1 MDDIQF
7 KKNYSTVIHPGY
19 GVNPNST
26 TVQKPQGT
34 KQEGE
39 FARLFQQSLQKSK
52 ELTFSKHAI
61 QRLESRSISVSPE
74 LITQIGNAVEQARAK
89 GVKDALILDGKTAFI
104 VNVPSNTVITTMNG
118 GELAGNVFTNIDGA
132 VVL

>member
-7 KKNYSTVIHPGY
+7 KKNYSAVIHPGY

-26 TVQKPQGT
+26 TVQKPQDT
-34 KQEGE
+34 KQDGD
-39 FARLFQQSLQKSK
+39 FARLFQQSLQQTKG
-52 ELTFSKHAI
+52 LTFSKHAV

-74 LITQIGNAVEQARAK
+74 LITQISSAVEQARAK

-118 GELAGNVFTNIDGA
+118 TEMTGNVFTNIDGA